1 MPAGSTEMQADRVE
15 RFVSGLGTAFEAL
28 RVRNYRLFWAGQFIS
43 QMGTWVQRVAQAW
56 LVLTLTNSPLALG
69 TVTALQFLPILC
81 FSLFGGMLADR
92 LPKRRLLLVT
102 QSLAALQALT
112 LAGLTALGVI
122 QLWHIYALAFLLGL
136 INALDNPARQS
147 FVPELVGRAQVANA
161 VALNSMVFNASRILG
176 PSIGG
181 LGVATV
187 GFSGCFLANAVSFL
201 ATIGALWLIDPN
213 ALFVAPGDGRRRG
226 AGGLGPALRYAWRT
240 PVILTVVILL
250 AFVGTFGYNFTVVL
264 PLVARYVV
272 QVDAAGFGLMT
283 GAMGVGS
290 VLAALWLAYQRRP
303 TLRRLLAGAAA
314 FSALLLL
321 VALSRVFLLS
331 LGLLVVLG
339 FASVFFTANAQ
350 TILQLSSPDEFRG
363 RIMSLYT
370 LLFLGTTPI
379 GSSFVGAVAERWG
392 VQTALA
398 VAAGL
403 CWVGV
408 TAGFAYARRH
418 AAA

>member
-1 MPAGSTEMQADRVE
+1 MARPQPGRLCRPLAGFGA
-15 RFVSGLGTAFEAL
+15 AFEAL
-28 RVRNYRLFWAGQFIS
+28 RVRNYRLFWLGQLVS
-43 QMGTWVQRVAQAW
+43 QVGTWVQRVAQAW

-92 LPKRRLLLVT
+92 VPKRWLLLAT
-102 QSLAALQALT
+102 QSLAVLQALT
-112 LAGLTALGVI
+112 LAGLTAFWAI
-122 QLWHIYALAFLLGL
+122 RLWHIYVLAFFLGL
-136 INALDNPARQS
+136 VNALDNPARQS
-147 FVPELVGRAQVANA
+147 LVPELVGRAQVPNA
-161 VALNSMVFNASRILG
+161 VALNSMVFNVARILG
-176 PSIGG
+176 PGLGG

-187 GFSGCFLANAVSFL
+187 GFAGCFL
-201 ATIGALWLIDPN
+201 ATIGALLLMDPKG
-213 ALFVAPGDGRRRG
+213 FYVPGGGRPR
-226 AGGLGPALRYAWRT
+226 AAAGLGPALRYALRT
-240 PVILTVVILL
+240 PTVLTVIILL

-272 QVDAAGFGLMT
+272 GVDAAGFGLMT

-290 VLAALWLAYQRRP
+290 VLAALWLAYRRRP
-303 TLRRLLAGAAA
+303 TLGRLLAGAAA
-314 FSALLLL
+314 FSLLL
-321 VALSRVFLLS
+321 VLVVLSRVFVLT
-331 LGLLVVLG
+331 LGLLVLLG

-350 TILQLSSPDEFRG
+350 TILQLASPDEFRG

-408 TAGFAYARRH
+408 LAGFTSARGQAVR
-418 AAA
+418 

>member
-1 MPAGSTEMQADRVE
+1 MQADRVE
-15 RFVSGLGTAFEAL
+15 RFVASLGVAFEAL
-28 RVRNYRLFWAGQFIS
+28 RVRNYRLYWVGQFIS
-43 QMGTWVQRVAQAW
+43 QVGTWVQRVAQAW

-81 FSLFGGMLADR
+81 FSLLGGMLADR
-92 LPKRRLLLVT
+92 VPKRKLLLVT
-102 QSLAALQALT
+102 QSLAACQALI

-122 QLWHIYALAFLLGL
+122 QLWHIYALAFFLGL
-136 INALDNPARQS
+136 VNALDNPARQS
-147 FVPELVGRAQVANA
+147 FVPELVGRAQVPNA

-187 GFSGCFLANAVSFL
+187 GFAGCFLANGLSFL
-201 ATIGALWLIDPN
+201 ATIGALWLIDPES
-213 ALFVAPGDGRRRG
+213 LFVGAGEGRRPPP
-226 AGGLGPALRYAWRT
+226 AGVGPALKYALRT
-240 PVILTVVILL
+240 PAVLTVIILL

-272 QVDAAGFGLMT
+272 LVDAAGFGLMT

-290 VLAALWLAYQRRP
+290 VLAALWLAYRRRP
-303 TLRRLLAGAAA
+303 TLRRLLTGAAA
-314 FSALLLL
+314 FSVLLLL
-321 VALSRVFLLS
+321 VGLSRIFALS
-331 LGLLVVLG
+331 LGLLLVLG

-350 TILQLSSPDEFRG
+350 TILQLTAPDEFRG

-408 TAGFAYARRH
+408 VAGFTYARRH
-418 AAA
+418 GLA

>member
-1 MPAGSTEMQADRVE
+1 MLPLYDVNRSRRPALVVKA
-15 RFVSGLGTAFEAL
+15 
-28 RVRNYRLFWAGQFIS
+28 
-43 QMGTWVQRVAQAW
+43 
-56 LVLTLTNSPLALG
+56 LVLLN
-69 TVTALQFLPILC
+69 
-81 FSLFGGMLADR
+81 
-92 LPKRRLLLVT
+92 
-102 QSLAALQALT
+102 
-112 LAGLTALGVI
+112 
-122 QLWHIYALAFLLGL
+122 ALAFLLGL

-161 VALNSMVFNASRILG
+161 VALNSMVFNAARILG
-176 PSIGG
+176 PGIGG

-187 GFSGCFLANAVSFL
+187 GFAGCFLANAVSFL
-201 ATIGALWLIDPN
+201 ATIGALWLIDPK
-213 ALFVAPGDGRRRG
+213 ALFVAAGGGRRK
-226 AGGLGPALRYAWRT
+226 ATGGVGPALKYAWRT
-240 PVILTVVILL
+240 PAILTVIILL

-272 QVDAAGFGLMT
+272 RVDAAGFGLMT

-314 FSALLLL
+314 FSALLLA
-321 VALSRVFLLS
+321 VALSRAFLLS

-350 TILQLSSPDEFRG
+350 TILQLASPDEFRG
-363 RIMSLYT
+363 RIMSFYT
-370 LLFLGTTPI
+370 LLFLGTTPV

-408 TAGFAYARRH
+408 AAGFAYARRH